1 MTSKDEAF
9 VFPLQ
14 AFSRRHSVR
23 TRPERCAN
31 AAFFTFGVHN
41 FNDAPKGGQHDY
53 LGRRGHRSV

>member
-14 AFSRRHSVR
+14 AFSRRHSAR

-31 AAFFTFGVHN
+31 AALFTFGVHN
-41 FNDAPKGGQHDY
+41 LNDAPKGAT
-53 LGRRGHRSV
+53 